1 VHISEISWIT
11 KEPDPFTVANI
22 GDAVEVIILDL
33 DEERL
38 RISLSIKQCLNHP
51 YEAFVERH
59 AIGDNVIGN
68 ITNIVDYGLFVVLE
82 GGINGLVH
90 ISQISWEVEG
100 EAALCDYNKGDEV
113 STVILSLNSETKR
126 IGLGIKQQEND
137 PRSDHIVSSDPGSK
151 VKAIEDIKEVK
162 GGVE

>member
-1 VHISEISWIT
+1 M
-11 KEPDPFTVANI
+11 
-22 GDAVEVIILDL
+22 
-33 DEERL
+33 
-38 RISLSIKQCLNHP
+38 
-51 YEAFVERH
+51 
-59 AIGDNVIGN
+59 
-68 ITNIVDYGLFVVLE
+68 
-82 GGINGLVH
+82 H

-113 STVILSLNSETKR
+113 STVILSLNSQTKR

-137 PRSDHIVSSDPGSK
+137 PRSDHIVPSDPGSK